1 MSRRMILPLIF
12 GVAGTAVLL
21 ALGFWQLQRH
31 EWKQTVLAD
40 IEARMGGTPVAIP
53 SNPDSVDD
61 LYRPVVESGVF
72 VAPDLRVLVSSRD
85 TGAAYRLIS
94 AFVIEDGRRILVDR
108 GLLPV
113 EDTPTRLD
121 GVAATVTGNLHWPD
135 EIDSFTPEPDLAG
148 NIWFARDVPALAGA
162 LDADPILVVARQIEG
177 IDVAANPLP
186 VGTENIPDS
195 HFGYAVQ
202 WFGMAAVWMGMTVFL
217 LWRIRQRTV

>member
-1 MSRRMILPLIF
+1 
-12 GVAGTAVLL
+12 
-21 ALGFWQLQRH
+21 
-31 EWKQTVLAD
+31 
-40 IEARMGGTPVAIP
+40 
-53 SNPDSVDD
+53 
-61 LYRPVVESGVF
+61 
-72 VAPDLRVLVSSRD
+72 
-85 TGAAYRLIS
+85 
-94 AFVIEDGRRILVDR
+94 
-108 GLLPV
+108 
-113 EDTPTRLD
+113 
-121 GVAATVTGNLHWPD
+121 LHWPD

-162 LDADPILVVARQIEG
+162 LDADPILVVARRIEG